1 MKAFALIHPKSI
13 EDATRLLAEGG
24 SLDAIRPMGGGQDL
38 LGTLKDYILTPD
50 TVVDLKRIPNLDKIN
65 FDRKKGLR
73 LGALVTITELGEN
86 ADVKAHFPALA
97 EAAHSVATLQ
107 IRNQGTVGGN
117 LCQRPR
123 CWYYRNE
130 RIVCLKKGGD
140 KCYAAGDSAENKY
153 HAILGGGPS
162 YIVHP
167 SDLAPVLVCLGATL
181 TISGPKGQ
189 KRELPVEQFFT
200 LPSQSDVTHENILK
214 QGEIVTEVFVPS
226 SALAARS
233 TYLKFREKN
242 SLDWALS
249 SVAMALETDGT
260 LVKNASIVLGGV
272 APIPWRA
279 KSAEAALHGQALS
292 EATFLAASEAAT
304 DGAKPLSQNGYKV
317 PLTQALVR
325 RAARLVA
332 GGPRKAF
339 DGGEEGAAWL
349 A

>member
-1 MKAFALIHPKSI
+1 MKAFELIHPRSV
-13 EDATRLLAEGG
+13 EEATRLLAQGG
-24 SLDAIRPMGGGQDL
+24 GLDAIRPMGGGQDL
-38 LGTLKDYILTPD
+38 LGTMKDYILTPD
-50 TVVDLKRIPNLDKIN
+50 TVVDLKRIPHLDTLHY
-65 FDRKKGLR
+65 DRKKGLR
-73 LGALVTITELGEN
+73 LGALVTITEMEEN
-86 ADVKAHFPALA
+86 RDVREHFPALA
-97 EAAHSVATLQ
+97 EAAHSIATLQ

-130 RIVCLKKGGD
+130 RIVCLKKGGT
-140 KCYAAGDSAENKY
+140 KCYAAADSAENKY

-181 TISGPKGQ
+181 TISGPNKQ
-189 KRELPVEQFFT
+189 KRELPVGQFFT
-200 LPSQSDVTHENILK
+200 LPSEGSVLHENILGP
-214 QGEIVTEVFVPS
+214 GEIVTEIFVPN

-249 SVAMALETDGT
+249 SVALAVETDGG
-260 LVKNASIVLGGV
+260 LVKNASVVLGGV

-279 KSAEAALHGQALS
+279 KAAEAALRGQSLS
-292 EATFLAASEAAT
+292 EAVFAAASEAAT
-304 DGAKPLSQNGYKV
+304 FGAKPLSQNGYKV

-332 GGPRKAF
+332 AGPRKAF
-339 DGGEEGAAWL
+339 AGGEEGAAWL